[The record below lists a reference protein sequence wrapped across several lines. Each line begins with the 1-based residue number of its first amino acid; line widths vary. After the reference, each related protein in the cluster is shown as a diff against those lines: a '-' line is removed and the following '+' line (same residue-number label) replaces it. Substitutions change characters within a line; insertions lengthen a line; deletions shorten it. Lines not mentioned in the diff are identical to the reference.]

1 MSVSVSDPDFD
12 QGSIFGQLLV
22 KDALGARADGWTQT
36 DSKDCCYISWFNH
49 KWHEPLGISYDSLI
63 PFGDPSCRRSVPV
76 SSSVEVDL
84 LLHAMSES
92 KDQCYLIFHG
102 KRNYPFSKFWEE
114 EPKTKCGTL
123 KFESDIG
130 RVLVNFILLKEVV
143 DASMEVTFRLSNP
156 GDHVEI
162 CGSPAQ

>member
-1 MSVSVSDPDFD
+1 
-12 QGSIFGQLLV
+12 
-22 KDALGARADGWTQT
+22 
-36 DSKDCCYISWFNH
+36 
-49 KWHEPLGISYDSLI
+49 
-63 PFGDPSCRRSVPV
+63 
-76 SSSVEVDL
+76 
-84 LLHAMSES
+84 MSES

-102 KRNYPFSKFWEE
+102 KRNEPLSKFLEE